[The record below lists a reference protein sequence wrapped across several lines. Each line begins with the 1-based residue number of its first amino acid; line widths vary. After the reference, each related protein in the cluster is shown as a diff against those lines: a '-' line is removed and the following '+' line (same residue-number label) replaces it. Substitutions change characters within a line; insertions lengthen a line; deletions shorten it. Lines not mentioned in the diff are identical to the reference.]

1 MKTIGVKITP
11 DRRNLI
17 GASCLKKFPNWE
29 CGLCRSKN
37 SQTKKLLIQRNTQE
51 CVGLWRHV
59 FCDGCLGLTS
69 AVPQSTLVVFN
80 FGSGEP
86 RKRKRERRQ
95 GPNVQALR
103 SPQNLGK
110 SYYDRLNWA
119 PICKETNSKTNGLEI
134 ETKTR
139 NVSELP
145 KVAVIFHARSLRL
158 SLKLWPNQSKGSGS
172 TSGRTHND
180 SSVLF

>member
-17 GASCLKKFPNWE
+17 GAFWFEKFPNWE

-37 SQTKKLLIQRNTQE
+37 SQTKKLLIQRKYPRVRRT
-51 CVGLWRHV
+51 LSLV
-59 FCDGCLGLTS
+59 FCSFCLGLTS
-69 AVPQSTLVVFN
+69 AVPQCTLVVFN

-86 RKRKRERRQ
+86 RKRKRERRRS
-95 GPNVQALR
+95 PKVQALR

-119 PICKETNSKTNGLEI
+119 PICKETNSRPPGLSSKRKPETLVLKT
-134 ETKTR
+134 
-139 NVSELP
+139 P
-145 KVAVIFHARSLRL
+145 
-158 SLKLWPNQSKGSGS
+158 QSCRYFSY
-172 TSGRTHND
+172 
-180 SSVLF
+180 